1 MAFPINFNVVNAVD
15 PPIAEAQS
23 WIAGRKFPK
32 SKPLLNLAQAVP
44 SYPPASSMSEH
55 LAHNVKLFETA
66 QYTAIA
72 GIPALRGSLASNMM
86 ISHGGRIEPENVLIS
101 AGCNQAFCIAI
112 MAIAKAGDE
121 IILSAPYYFNHIMWL
136 EMQGIKPVLLPFRSD
151 LNSVPSPKDAEHLIT
166 KKTKA
171 IVLISPNN
179 PTGAIYP
186 SDILSQFFD
195 LAHESKIA
203 LIVDET
209 YKDFIKIMPPHNIFL
224 SPYWEETFIQLYS
237 FSKVFSLT
245 GYRVGSI
252 IGGQNIIN
260 SATKVMD
267 TLAICAPRI
276 AQDAALFG
284 LDNLEQWVA
293 DKRVGI
299 LERLKYVNKIFRN
312 SKTSYE
318 LISSGA
324 YFAYVKHP
332 FKEKSSKEVA
342 KQLAEKENILCLPG
356 SFFGPNQEQ
365 FLRIAF
371 ANATVEE
378 LSLLTKR
385 LESSLRSLAPA
396 QF

>member
-1 MAFPINFNVVNAVD
+1 MAFPINSNVVNAVE

-32 SKPLLNLAQAVP
+32 NKPLLNLAQAVP
-44 SYPPASSMSEH
+44 SYPPANSMSEH
-55 LAHNVKLFETA
+55 LANNVKLFETA

-72 GIPALRGSLASNMM
+72 GIPALRDSLASNMM
-86 ISHGGRIEPENVLIS
+86 ISHGGRIAAQNVLIS

-186 SDILSQFFD
+186 PDILSQFFD
-195 LAHESKIA
+195 LANASKIA

-209 YKDFIKIMPPHNIFL
+209 YKDFIATMPPHNIFL

-299 LERLKYVNKIFRN
+299 LARLKYVNKIFRN
-312 SKTSYE
+312 RETSYE

-378 LSLLTKR
+378 LSVLSKR

-396 QF
+396 

>member
-1 MAFPINFNVVNAVD
+1 MAFPINSNVVNAVE

-23 WIAGRKFPK
+23 WIAGRKF
-32 SKPLLNLAQAVP
+32 SKNTPLLNLAQAVP
-44 SYPPASSMSEH
+44 SYPPANSMSEH
-55 LAHNVKLFETA
+55 LANNVKLFETA

-72 GIPALRGSLASNMM
+72 GIPALRDSVASNMM
-86 ISHGGRIEPENVLIS
+86 ISHGGRIAAQNVLIS

-195 LAHESKIA
+195 LAHGSKIA

-209 YKDFIKIMPPHNIFL
+209 YKDFIKTMPPHNIFL

-299 LERLKYVNKIFRN
+299 LERLRYVNKIFRN
-312 SKTSYE
+312 SETSYE

-378 LSLLTKR
+378 LSVLSKR

-396 QF
+396 

>member
-1 MAFPINFNVVNAVD
+1 MALPINFNVVNAVD

-32 SKPLLNLAQAVP
+32 NKPLLNLAQAVP
-44 SYPPASSMSEH
+44 SYPPASSMSAH

-101 AGCNQAFCIAI
+101 AGCNQAFCIAT

-151 LNSVPSPKDAEHLIT
+151 LNSVPSPRDAEHLIT

-195 LAHESKIA
+195 LANASKIA

-209 YKDFIKIMPPHNIFL
+209 YKDFIETTPPHNIFL

-299 LERLKYVNKIFRN
+299 LERLEYVNKIFRN
-312 SKTSYE
+312 SETSYE

-332 FKEKSSKEVA
+332 FREKSSKEVA

-378 LSLLTKR
+378 LSVLSKR
-385 LESSLRSLAPA
+385 LESSLRSLTPA
-396 QF
+396 

>member
-1 MAFPINFNVVNAVD
+1 MAFPINSNVVNAVE

-32 SKPLLNLAQAVP
+32 AKPLLNLAQAVP
-44 SYPPASSMSEH
+44 SYPPANSMSEH
-55 LAHNVKLFETA
+55 LANNVKLFETA

-72 GIPALRGSLASNMM
+72 GIPALRDSLASNMM
-86 ISHGGRIEPENVLIS
+86 ISHGGRIEAENVLIS

-151 LNSVPSPKDAEHLIT
+151 LNSVPSLKDAANLIT

-186 SDILSQFFD
+186 PDILSKFFD

-209 YKDFIKIMPPHNIFL
+209 YKDFIKTMPPHNIFL

-299 LERLKYVNKIFRN
+299 LERLKYVNEIFRN
-312 SKTSYE
+312 SETSYE

-378 LSLLTKR
+378 LSVLSKR

-396 QF
+396 

>member
-1 MAFPINFNVVNAVD
+1 MAFPINSNVVNSVE

-23 WIAGRKFPK
+23 WIAGRTFPK
-32 SKPLLNLAQAVP
+32 NKPLLNLAQAVP
-44 SYPPASSMSEH
+44 SYPPASSMCEH
-55 LAHNVKLFETA
+55 LADNVKLFETA

-72 GIPALRGSLASNMM
+72 GVPALRDSLASNMM
-86 ISHGGRIEPENVLIS
+86 ISHGGRIEPGNVLIS

-121 IILSAPYYFNHIMWL
+121 IILPAPYYFNHIMWL
-136 EMQGIKPVLLPFRSD
+136 EMLGIKPVLLPFRSD
-151 LNSVPSPKDAEHLIT
+151 LNSVPSPKDAENLIT

-195 LAHESKIA
+195 LAHGSKIA

-209 YKDFIKIMPPHNIFL
+209 YKDFIEIMPPHNIFL
-224 SPYWEETFIQLYS
+224 SPHWEETFIQLYS

-284 LDNLEQWVA
+284 LDNLERWVA
-293 DKRVGI
+293 EKRVGI
-299 LERLKYVNKIFRN
+299 LERLNYVNKIFRN
-312 SKTSYE
+312 TETSYE

-332 FKEKSSKEVA
+332 FREKSSKEVA

-365 FLRIAF
+365 YLRIAF

-378 LSLLTKR
+378 LSLLSKR
-385 LESSLRSLAPA
+385 LESSLRRLAPA
-396 QF
+396 

>member
-23 WIAGRKFPK
+23 WVASRKFPK
-32 SKPLLNLAQAVP
+32 NKPLLNLAQAVP

-72 GIPALRGSLASNMM
+72 GIPALRGRLASNMM

-101 AGCNQAFCIAI
+101 AGCNQAFCIAT

-136 EMQGIKPVLLPFRSD
+136 EMLGIKPVLLPFRSD

-186 SDILSQFFD
+186 SDILSQFFH
-195 LAHESKIA
+195 LAHGSKIA

-209 YKDFIKIMPPHNIFL
+209 YKDFIKTMPPHNIFL

-312 SKTSYE
+312 SETSYE

-378 LSLLTKR
+378 LSVLSKR

-396 QF
+396 

>member
-1 MAFPINFNVVNAVD
+1 MAFPINSNVVNAVE

-32 SKPLLNLAQAVP
+32 NRPLLNLAQAVP
-44 SYPPASSMSEH
+44 SYPPANSMSEH
-55 LAHNVKLFETA
+55 LANNVKLFETA

-72 GIPALRGSLASNMM
+72 GIPALRDSLASNMM
-86 ISHGGRIEPENVLIS
+86 ISHGGRIEAENVLIS

-151 LNSVPSPKDAEHLIT
+151 LNSVPSLKDAANLIT

-186 SDILSQFFD
+186 PDILSKFFD

-209 YKDFIKIMPPHNIFL
+209 YKDFIKTMPPHNIFL

-284 LDNLEQWVA
+284 LNNLERWVSV
-293 DKRVGI
+293 KRLGI
-299 LERLKYVNKIFRN
+299 LERLNYVNKIFRN
-312 SKTSYE
+312 SETSYE

-332 FKEKSSKEVA
+332 FREKSSKEVA

-378 LSLLTKR
+378 LSVLSKR

-396 QF
+396 

>member
-1 MAFPINFNVVNAVD
+1 MAFPINSKVVNAVE

-23 WIAGRKFPK
+23 WIAGRTFPK
-32 SKPLLNLAQAVP
+32 NKPLLNLAQAVP

-55 LAHNVKLFETA
+55 LADNVKLFETA

-86 ISHGGRIEPENVLIS
+86 ISHGGRIDPENVLIS

-136 EMQGIKPVLLPFRSD
+136 EMLGIEPVLLPFRSD
-151 LNSVPSPKDAEHLIT
+151 LNSVPSPKDVENLIT

-195 LAHESKIA
+195 LAHGSKIA

-209 YKDFIKIMPPHNIFL
+209 YKDFIETKPPHNIFL

-284 LDNLEQWVA
+284 LDNLEHWVA
-293 DKRVGI
+293 GKRAGI
-299 LERLKYVNKIFRN
+299 LERLKYVNEIFSN
-312 SKTSYE
+312 SETPYK

-332 FKEKSSKEVA
+332 FEKKSSKEVA

-378 LSLLTKR
+378 LTLLLKR
-385 LESSLRSLAPA
+385 LESSLKSLALA
-396 QF
+396 

>member
-32 SKPLLNLAQAVP
+32 NKPLLNLAQAVP
-44 SYPPASSMSEH
+44 SYPPANSMSEH
-55 LAHNVKLFETA
+55 LANNVKLFETA

-72 GIPALRGSLASNMM
+72 GIPALRDSLASNMM
-86 ISHGGRIEPENVLIS
+86 ISHGGRIAAQNVLIS

-195 LAHESKIA
+195 LAHGSKIA

-209 YKDFIKIMPPHNIFL
+209 YKDFIKTMPPHNIFL

-284 LDNLEQWVA
+284 LNNLERWVSI
-293 DKRVGI
+293 KRVGI
-299 LERLKYVNKIFRN
+299 LERLNYINKIFRN
-312 SKTSYE
+312 SETSYK

-332 FKEKSSKEVA
+332 FREKSSKEVA

-378 LSLLTKR
+378 LSLLSKR
-385 LESSLRSLAPA
+385 LESSLRRLATA
-396 QF
+396 

>member
-1 MAFPINFNVVNAVD
+1 MAFPINSNVVNAVE

-44 SYPPASSMSEH
+44 SYPPANSMSEH
-55 LAHNVKLFETA
+55 LANNVKLFETA

-72 GIPALRGSLASNMM
+72 GIPALRDSLASNMM
-86 ISHGGRIEPENVLIS
+86 ISHGGRIAAQNVLIS

-136 EMQGIKPVLLPFRSD
+136 EMQGIKAVLLPFRSD
-151 LNSVPSPKDAEHLIT
+151 LNSVPSLKDAANLIT

-186 SDILSQFFD
+186 PDILSKFFD

-209 YKDFIKIMPPHNIFL
+209 YKDFIKTMPPHNIFL

-299 LERLKYVNKIFRN
+299 LERLKYVNEIFRN
-312 SKTSYE
+312 SETSYE

-378 LSLLTKR
+378 LSVLSKR

-396 QF
+396 

>member
-1 MAFPINFNVVNAVD
+1 MAFPINSNVVNSVE

-23 WIAGRKFPK
+23 WIAGRTFPK
-32 SKPLLNLAQAVP
+32 NKPLLNLAQAVP
-44 SYPPASSMSEH
+44 SYPPASSMCEH
-55 LAHNVKLFETA
+55 LADNVKLFETA

-72 GIPALRGSLASNMM
+72 GVPALRDSLASNMM
-86 ISHGGRIEPENVLIS
+86 ISHGGRIEPGNVLIS

-136 EMQGIKPVLLPFRSD
+136 EMLGIKPVLLPFRSD
-151 LNSVPSPKDAEHLIT
+151 LNSVPSPKDAENLIT

-195 LAHESKIA
+195 LAHGSKIA

-209 YKDFIKIMPPHNIFL
+209 YKDFIETMPPHNIFL
-224 SPYWEETFIQLYS
+224 SPYWKETFIQLYS

-284 LDNLEQWVA
+284 LDNLERWVA
-293 DKRVGI
+293 EKRVGI
-299 LERLKYVNKIFRN
+299 LERLNYVNKIFRN
-312 SKTSYE
+312 TETSYE

-332 FKEKSSKEVA
+332 FREKSSKEVA

-365 FLRIAF
+365 YLRIAF

-378 LSLLTKR
+378 LSLLSKR
-385 LESSLRSLAPA
+385 LESSLRRLAPA
-396 QF
+396 

>member
-1 MAFPINFNVVNAVD
+1 MAFPINSNVVNAVE

-23 WIAGRKFPK
+23 WIAGRKFPNN
-32 SKPLLNLAQAVP
+32 KPLLNLAQAGP
-44 SYPPASSMSEH
+44 SYPPANSMSEH
-55 LAHNVKLFETA
+55 LANNVKLFETA

-72 GIPALRGSLASNMM
+72 GIPALRDSLASNMM
-86 ISHGGRIEPENVLIS
+86 ISHGGRIAAQNVLIS

-136 EMQGIKPVLLPFRSD
+136 EMQGITPVLLPFRSD

-195 LAHESKIA
+195 LAHGSKIA

-209 YKDFIKIMPPHNIFL
+209 YKDFIKTMPPHNIFL

-299 LERLKYVNKIFRN
+299 LERLRYVNKIFRN
-312 SKTSYE
+312 SETSYE

-332 FKEKSSKEVA
+332 FKEKTSKAVA

-378 LSLLTKR
+378 LSVLSKR

-396 QF
+396 

>member
-1 MAFPINFNVVNAVD
+1 MAFPINSNVVNAVE

-32 SKPLLNLAQAVP
+32 NKPLLNLAQAVP
-44 SYPPASSMSEH
+44 SYPPANSMSEH
-55 LAHNVKLFETA
+55 LANNVKLFETA

-72 GIPALRGSLASNMM
+72 GIPALRDSLASNMM
-86 ISHGGRIEPENVLIS
+86 ISHGGRIEAENVLIS

-151 LNSVPSPKDAEHLIT
+151 LNSVPSLKDAANLIT

-186 SDILSQFFD
+186 PDILSQFFD
-195 LAHESKIA
+195 LANASKIA

-209 YKDFIKIMPPHNIFL
+209 YKDFIETMPPHKIFL

-299 LERLKYVNKIFRN
+299 LERLKYVNEIFRN
-312 SKTSYE
+312 SETSYE

-378 LSLLTKR
+378 LSVLSKR

-396 QF
+396 

>member
-1 MAFPINFNVVNAVD
+1 
-15 PPIAEAQS
+15 
-23 WIAGRKFPK
+23 
-32 SKPLLNLAQAVP
+32 
-44 SYPPASSMSEH
+44 
-55 LAHNVKLFETA
+55 
-66 QYTAIA
+66 
-72 GIPALRGSLASNMM
+72 
-86 ISHGGRIEPENVLIS
+86 
-101 AGCNQAFCIAI
+101 

-136 EMQGIKPVLLPFRSD
+136 EMQGIKPVILPFRSD
-151 LNSVPSPKDAEHLIT
+151 LNSVPSLKDAANLIT

-186 SDILSQFFD
+186 ADILSQFFD
-195 LAHESKIA
+195 LAHASKIA

-209 YKDFIKIMPPHNIFL
+209 YKDFIETMPPHNIFL

-284 LDNLEQWVA
+284 LNNLERWVSI
-293 DKRVGI
+293 KRVGI
-299 LERLKYVNKIFRN
+299 LERLNYVDKIFRN
-312 SKTSYE
+312 SETSYE

-332 FKEKSSKEVA
+332 FREKSSKEVA

-378 LSLLTKR
+378 LSLLSKR
-385 LESSLRSLAPA
+385 LETSLRSLAPA
-396 QF
+396 

>member
-1 MAFPINFNVVNAVD
+1 MAFPINSNVVNAVE

-32 SKPLLNLAQAVP
+32 NKPLLNLAQAVP
-44 SYPPASSMSEH
+44 SYPPANSMSEH
-55 LAHNVKLFETA
+55 LANNVKLFETA

-72 GIPALRGSLASNMM
+72 GIPALRDSLASNMM
-86 ISHGGRIEPENVLIS
+86 ISHGGRIAAQNVLIS

-151 LNSVPSPKDAEHLIT
+151 LNSVPSLKDAANLIT

-186 SDILSQFFD
+186 PDILSQFFD
-195 LAHESKIA
+195 LANASKIA

-209 YKDFIKIMPPHNIFL
+209 YKDFIETTPPHNIFL

-284 LDNLEQWVA
+284 LNNLERWVS

-299 LERLKYVNKIFRN
+299 LERLNYVNKIFRN
-312 SKTSYE
+312 SETPYE

-332 FKEKSSKEVA
+332 FREKSSKEVA
-342 KQLAEKENILCLPG
+342 KQLAEKENILYLPG

-371 ANATVEE
+371 ANVTVEE
-378 LSLLTKR
+378 LSLLSKR
-385 LESSLRSLAPA
+385 LETSLRSLAPA
-396 QF
+396 

>member
-1 MAFPINFNVVNAVD
+1 MAFPINSNVVNAVE

-23 WIAGRKFPK
+23 WIARRKFPK
-32 SKPLLNLAQAVP
+32 NKPLLNLAQAVP
-44 SYPPASSMSEH
+44 SYPPANSMSEH
-55 LAHNVKLFETA
+55 LANNVKLFETA

-72 GIPALRGSLASNMM
+72 GIPALRDSLASNMM
-86 ISHGGRIEPENVLIS
+86 ISHGGRIAAQNVLIS

-112 MAIAKAGDE
+112 MALAKAGDE

-195 LAHESKIA
+195 LANASKIA

-209 YKDFIKIMPPHNIFL
+209 YKDFIETMPPHNIFL

-252 IGGQNIIN
+252 IGGRNIIN

-284 LDNLEQWVA
+284 LNNLERWVSI
-293 DKRVGI
+293 KRVGI
-299 LERLKYVNKIFRN
+299 LKRLNYVDKIFRN
-312 SKTSYE
+312 SETSYE

-332 FKEKSSKEVA
+332 FREKSSKEVA

-378 LSLLTKR
+378 LSLLSKR

-396 QF
+396 

>member
-1 MAFPINFNVVNAVD
+1 MAFPINSNVVNAVE

-32 SKPLLNLAQAVP
+32 NKPLLNLAQAVP
-44 SYPPASSMSEH
+44 SYPPANSMSEH
-55 LAHNVKLFETA
+55 LANNVKLFETA

-72 GIPALRGSLASNMM
+72 GIPALRDSLASNMM
-86 ISHGGRIEPENVLIS
+86 ISHGGRIAAQNVLIS

-112 MAIAKAGDE
+112 MALAKAGDE

-151 LNSVPSPKDAEHLIT
+151 LNSVPSLKDAANLIT

-186 SDILSQFFD
+186 PDILSQFFD
-195 LAHESKIA
+195 LANASKIA

-209 YKDFIKIMPPHNIFL
+209 YKDFIKTMPPHNIFL

-284 LDNLEQWVA
+284 LNNLERWVS

-299 LERLKYVNKIFRN
+299 LERLNYVNKIFRN
-312 SKTSYE
+312 SETPYE

-332 FKEKSSKEVA
+332 FREKSSKEVA

-378 LSLLTKR
+378 LSLLSKR
-385 LESSLRSLAPA
+385 LERSLRSLTPA
-396 QF
+396 

>member
-1 MAFPINFNVVNAVD
+1 MAFPINSNVVNAVE

-32 SKPLLNLAQAVP
+32 NKPLLNLAQAVP
-44 SYPPASSMSEH
+44 SYPPANSMSEH
-55 LAHNVKLFETA
+55 LANNVKLFETA

-72 GIPALRGSLASNMM
+72 GIPALRDSLASNMM
-86 ISHGGRIEPENVLIS
+86 ISHGGRIEAENVLIS

-112 MAIAKAGDE
+112 MALAKAGDE

-186 SDILSQFFD
+186 PDILSQFFD
-195 LAHESKIA
+195 LANASKIA

-209 YKDFIKIMPPHNIFL
+209 YKDFIETMPPHNIFL

-252 IGGQNIIN
+252 IGGRNIIN

-284 LDNLEQWVA
+284 LNNLERWVSI
-293 DKRVGI
+293 KRVGI
-299 LERLKYVNKIFRN
+299 LKRLNYVDKIFRN
-312 SKTSYE
+312 SETSYE

-332 FKEKSSKEVA
+332 FREKSSKEVA

-378 LSLLTKR
+378 LSLLSKR
-385 LESSLRSLAPA
+385 LESSLRSLTTG
-396 QF
+396 

>member
-1 MAFPINFNVVNAVD
+1 MAFPINSNVVNAVE

-23 WIAGRKFPK
+23 WIAGRSFPK
-32 SKPLLNLAQAVP
+32 NKPLLNLAQAVP
-44 SYPPASSMSEH
+44 SYPPASSMSAH
-55 LAHNVKLFETA
+55 LADNVKLFKTA
-66 QYTAIA
+66 QYTAIE

-86 ISHGGRIEPENVLIS
+86 ISHGGRIDPKNVLIS

-121 IILSAPYYFNHIMWL
+121 IILSAPYYFNHMMWL
-136 EMQGIKPVLLPFRSD
+136 EMLGIKPVLLPFRSD
-151 LNSVPSPKDAEHLIT
+151 LNSVPSPEDVEDLIT
-166 KKTKA
+166 KKTRA

-186 SDILSQFFD
+186 SEILSQFFD
-195 LAHESKIA
+195 LAHGSKIA

-209 YKDFIKIMPPHNIFL
+209 YKDFIGKIPPHNIFL

-293 DKRVGI
+293 DKRAGI
-299 LERLKYVNKIFRN
+299 LERLECINKIFRN
-312 SKTSYE
+312 NETSYE

-332 FKEKSSKEVA
+332 FGKKSSKEVA

-378 LSLLTKR
+378 LSLLSKR
-385 LESSLRSLAPA
+385 LRSSLKRLASA
-396 QF
+396 

>member
-1 MAFPINFNVVNAVD
+1 
-15 PPIAEAQS
+15 
-23 WIAGRKFPK
+23 
-32 SKPLLNLAQAVP
+32 
-44 SYPPASSMSEH
+44 MSEH
-55 LAHNVKLFETA
+55 LANNVKLFETA

-72 GIPALRGSLASNMM
+72 GIPALRDSLASNMM
-86 ISHGGRIEPENVLIS
+86 ISHGGRIAAQNVLIS

-195 LAHESKIA
+195 LAHGSKIA

-209 YKDFIKIMPPHNIFL
+209 YKDFIKTMPPHNIFL

-312 SKTSYE
+312 SETSYE

-332 FKEKSSKEVA
+332 FKEKSSKKVA

-378 LSLLTKR
+378 LSVLSKR

-396 QF
+396 

>member
-1 MAFPINFNVVNAVD
+1 MAFPINSNVVNAVE

-32 SKPLLNLAQAVP
+32 NKPLLNLAQAVP
-44 SYPPASSMSEH
+44 SYPPANSMSEH
-55 LAHNVKLFETA
+55 LANNVKLFETA

-72 GIPALRGSLASNMM
+72 GIPALRDSLASNMM
-86 ISHGGRIEPENVLIS
+86 ISHGGRIAAQNVLIS

-136 EMQGIKPVLLPFRSD
+136 EMQGIKPVILPFRSD
-151 LNSVPSPKDAEHLIT
+151 LNSVPSLKDAANLIT

-186 SDILSQFFD
+186 PDILSQFFD
-195 LAHESKIA
+195 LANASKIA

-209 YKDFIKIMPPHNIFL
+209 YKDFIETMPPHNIFL

-284 LDNLEQWVA
+284 LNNLERWVSN
-293 DKRVGI
+293 KRVGI
-299 LERLKYVNKIFRN
+299 LERLNYVNKIFRN
-312 SKTSYE
+312 SETPYE

-332 FKEKSSKEVA
+332 FREKSSKEVA

-378 LSLLTKR
+378 LSVLSKR
-385 LESSLRSLAPA
+385 LESSLRSLALA
-396 QF
+396 

>member
-1 MAFPINFNVVNAVD
+1 MAFPINSNVVNAVE

-32 SKPLLNLAQAVP
+32 NKPLLNLAQAVP
-44 SYPPASSMSEH
+44 SYPPANSMSEH
-55 LAHNVKLFETA
+55 LANNVKLFETA

-72 GIPALRGSLASNMM
+72 GIPALRDSLASNMM
-86 ISHGGRIEPENVLIS
+86 ISHGGRIAAQNVLIS

-195 LAHESKIA
+195 LAHGSKIA

-209 YKDFIKIMPPHNIFL
+209 YKDFIKKMPPHNIFL

-293 DKRVGI
+293 YKRVGI
-299 LERLKYVNKIFRN
+299 LERLKYINKIFRN
-312 SKTSYE
+312 SETSYE

-378 LSLLTKR
+378 LSVLSKR

-396 QF
+396 

>member
-1 MAFPINFNVVNAVD
+1 
-15 PPIAEAQS
+15 
-23 WIAGRKFPK
+23 
-32 SKPLLNLAQAVP
+32 
-44 SYPPASSMSEH
+44 
-55 LAHNVKLFETA
+55 
-66 QYTAIA
+66 
-72 GIPALRGSLASNMM
+72 
-86 ISHGGRIEPENVLIS
+86 
-101 AGCNQAFCIAI
+101 
-112 MAIAKAGDE
+112 
-121 IILSAPYYFNHIMWL
+121 
-136 EMQGIKPVLLPFRSD
+136 MQGIKPVLLPFRSD

-186 SDILSQFFD
+186 PDILSQFFD
-195 LAHESKIA
+195 LANASKIA

-209 YKDFIKIMPPHNIFL
+209 YKDFIETKPPHNIFL

-299 LERLKYVNKIFRN
+299 LERLKYVNEIFRN
-312 SKTSYE
+312 SETSYE

-342 KQLAEKENILCLPG
+342 KQLAEKENFLCLPG

-378 LSLLTKR
+378 LSVLSKR

-396 QF
+396 

>member
-1 MAFPINFNVVNAVD
+1 MAFPINSNVVNAVE

-44 SYPPASSMSEH
+44 SYPPANSMSEH
-55 LAHNVKLFETA
+55 LANNVKLFETA

-72 GIPALRGSLASNMM
+72 GIPALRDSLASNMM
-86 ISHGGRIEPENVLIS
+86 ISHGGRIEAENVLIS

-195 LAHESKIA
+195 LAHGSKIA

-209 YKDFIKIMPPHNIFL
+209 YKDFIKTMPPHNIFL

-252 IGGQNIIN
+252 IGGQNIIK

-284 LDNLEQWVA
+284 LNNLERWVCI
-293 DKRVGI
+293 KRVGI
-299 LERLKYVNKIFRN
+299 LERLNYVNKLFRN
-312 SKTSYE
+312 NETSYE

-332 FKEKSSKEVA
+332 FREKSSKEVA

-378 LSLLTKR
+378 LSVLSKR
-385 LESSLRSLAPA
+385 LESSLRRLAPT
-396 QF
+396 

>member
-1 MAFPINFNVVNAVD
+1 MAFPINSNVVNAVE

-44 SYPPASSMSEH
+44 SYPPANSMSEH
-55 LAHNVKLFETA
+55 LANNVKLFETA

-72 GIPALRGSLASNMM
+72 GIPALRDSLASNMM
-86 ISHGGRIEPENVLIS
+86 ISHGGRIEAENVLIS

-151 LNSVPSPKDAEHLIT
+151 LNSVPSLKDAANLIT

-186 SDILSQFFD
+186 PDILSKFFD

-209 YKDFIKIMPPHNIFL
+209 YKDFIKTMPPHNIFL

-293 DKRVGI
+293 DKRAGI
-299 LERLKYVNKIFRN
+299 LERLKYVNETFRN
-312 SKTSYE
+312 SETSYE

-356 SFFGPNQEQ
+356 SFFGTNQEQ

-378 LSLLTKR
+378 LSVLSKR

-396 QF
+396 